1 VAEPYRILSIDG
13 GGIKGLIPAVILDRL
28 EHAVGRPVA
37 ECFDLIAGTSTG
49 GILAVALARAG
60 ENGRPLWSAAEL
72 IELYETEGPR
82 IFDRSVFKALESAF
96 GIEDEKYPR
105 ENLERAL
112 DHYLGEAMLSEAICD
127 VLIAAYETE
136 QRFPFFFKRR
146 RAREDPAHDFPIRDV
161 AYATS
166 AAPTYFEP
174 LKLGTTDAVEYF
186 SLVDGGV
193 FASNPAMCAYAEAR
207 RYHPER
213 EVMLVSLGTG
223 ELTRS
228 LPYEE
233 VKGWGLREWIWPHTP
248 ILSVMFDGMSDAVDY
263 QLNQVVT
270 DGHYFRFQPKLD
282 LAKDDMDD
290 ASPENLR
297 ALKLQATTLLADRE
311 EAARFE
317 RMCALLADD
326 TGDAERP

>member
-1 VAEPYRILSIDG
+1 MAEPYRILSIDG
-13 GGIKGLIPAVILDRL
+13 GGIRGLIPAVILDRL
-28 EHAVGRPVA
+28 EERVGRPVA
-37 ECFDLIAGTSTG
+37 ECFDMIAGTSTG
-49 GILAVALARAG
+49 GILAVALSRPG
-60 ENGRPLWSAAEL
+60 EDGHPRWSAAEL

-112 DHYLGEAMLSEAICD
+112 DRYLGDAMLSDAICD
-127 VLIAAYETE
+127 LLIAAYETE

-146 RAREDPAHDFPIRDV
+146 RAREDPRYDFRIRDV

-174 LKLGTTDAVEYF
+174 LRLETEDAVDYF
-186 SLVDGGV
+186 SLIDGGV

-207 RYHPER
+207 RYHPDR

-228 LPYEE
+228 LPFDK

-248 ILSVMFDGMSDAVDY
+248 ILSVMFDGMSDTVDY
-263 QLNQVVT
+263 QLNQVIG
-270 DGHYFRFQPKLD
+270 DRYFRFQPKLD
-282 LAKDDMDD
+282 LANDDMDD

-311 EAARFE
+311 EAASFD
-317 RMCALLADD
+317 RMCDLLA
-326 TGDAERP
+326 GAAA

>member
-1 VAEPYRILSIDG
+1 M
-13 GGIKGLIPAVILDRL
+13 
-28 EHAVGRPVA
+28 
-37 ECFDLIAGTSTG
+37 IAGTSTG
-49 GILAVALARAG
+49 GILAVALSRSG
-60 ENGRPLWSAAEL
+60 EDGHPRWSASEL
-72 IELYETEGPR
+72 IELYETEGPE

-112 DHYLGEAMLSEAICD
+112 DRYLGEAMLSEAICD
-127 VLIAAYETE
+127 LLIAAYETE

-146 RAREDPAHDFPIRDV
+146 RAREDPAYDFRIRDV

-174 LKLGTTDAVEYF
+174 LKLETTDTVEYF

-207 RYHPER
+207 RHYPER

-228 LPYEE
+228 LPYDE
-233 VKGWGLREWIWPHTP
+233 VRGWGVREWIWPHTP
-248 ILSVMFDGMSDAVDY
+248 LLSVMFDGMSDTVEY
-263 QLNQVVT
+263 QLNQLLRPE
-270 DGHYFRFQPKLD
+270 HYFRFQPKLD
-282 LAKDDMDD
+282 LASDDMDD
-290 ASPENLR
+290 ASTENLR

-311 EAARFE
+311 EGARFE
-317 RMCALLADD
+317 RMCESLA
-326 TGDAERP
+326 G